1 MKQYDE
7 YQKYYNYKYG
17 FHSFNILMFLIFI
30 NFTLSTFLE
39 TQWAETKELEYILLI
54 FPAVYYSLLMNIYK
68 GSYYKKNSLSAL
80 NSFFLGLWGV
90 IFSLYIIFLGPD
102 ILSSSGQVTS
112 GIFPLLL
119 GLMWVCGATVHAIA
133 SLIEN
138 KKD

>member
-17 FHSFNILMFLIFI
+17 FHSFNILMLSILI
-30 NFTLSTFLE
+30 NSSLATFE
-39 TQWAETKELEYILLI
+39 IQWAETRELEYALLV
-54 FPAVYYSLLMNIYK
+54 FPALYYSLLMNIYK

-90 IFSLYIIFLGPD
+90 IFSLWIIFMGPE
-102 ILSSSGQVTS
+102 ILSSSGQVAS
-112 GIFPLLL
+112 GIVPLLL
-119 GLMWVCGATVHAIA
+119 GLMWVFGATVHAIA

-138 KKD
+138 KND

>member
-7 YQKYYNYKYG
+7 YQKYYNYNYG
-17 FHSFNILMFLIFI
+17 FHSFNILMLSILI
-30 NFTLSTFLE
+30 NSSLPTFE
-39 TQWAETKELEYILLI
+39 IQWAETRELEYALLV
-54 FPAVYYSLLMNIYK
+54 FPALYYSLLMNIYK

-90 IFSLYIIFLGPD
+90 IFSLWIIFLGPD

>member
-17 FHSFNILMFLIFI
+17 FHSFNILMLSILI
-30 NFTLSTFLE
+30 NSSLATFE
-39 TQWAETKELEYILLI
+39 IQWAETRELEYALLV
-54 FPAVYYSLLMNIYK
+54 FPALYYSLLMNIYK

-90 IFSLYIIFLGPD
+90 IFSLWIIFMGPD
-102 ILSSSGQVTS
+102 ILSSSGQVAS
-112 GIFPLLL
+112 GIVPLLL
-119 GLMWVCGATVHAIA
+119 GLMWVFGATVHAIA

>member
-17 FHSFNILMFLIFI
+17 SHSFNILMLSILI
-30 NFTLSTFLE
+30 NSSLATFE
-39 TQWAETKELEYILLI
+39 IQWAETRELEYALLV
-54 FPAVYYSLLMNIYK
+54 FPALYYSLLMNIYK

-90 IFSLYIIFLGPD
+90 IFSLWIIFMGPD

-112 GIFPLLL
+112 GIVPLLL